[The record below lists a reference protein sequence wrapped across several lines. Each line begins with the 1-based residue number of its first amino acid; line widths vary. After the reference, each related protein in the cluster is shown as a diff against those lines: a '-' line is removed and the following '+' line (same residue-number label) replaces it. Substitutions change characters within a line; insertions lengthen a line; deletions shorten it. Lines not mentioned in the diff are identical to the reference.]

1 MPTERKSNWPC
12 QWDVETWRTNFADY
26 AGKRL
31 KASEVSFMTLSNK
44 CFYWRSNPEW
54 YRTNEQGEYE
64 LTDKAPEEARESF
77 TEFCK
82 PRKEMKNPFI

>member
-1 MPTERKSNWPC
+1 
-12 QWDVETWRTNFADY
+12 
-26 AGKRL
+26 
-31 KASEVSFMTLSNK
+31 MTLSNK

-54 YRTNEQGEYE
+54 DRTNEQGEYE

-77 TEFCK
+77 AEFCK